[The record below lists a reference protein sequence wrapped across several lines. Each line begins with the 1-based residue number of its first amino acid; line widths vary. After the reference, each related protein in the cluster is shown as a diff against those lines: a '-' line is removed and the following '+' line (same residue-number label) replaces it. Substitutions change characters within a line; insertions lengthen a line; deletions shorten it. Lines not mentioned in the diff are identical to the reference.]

1 MDLMLATKYTEKAA
15 QKLLDKHKIL
25 FVQEKYDGAR
35 VYVKEGKIYTRNNKE
50 ILLPYCR
57 LYEEITL
64 LPRRLIFDGELLL
77 SNNGVVLDRKTGN
90 GIINK
95 AIHGNCSVEEA
106 NKFNLKIFDIINAC
120 ASTRGDPADYFKRL
134 DIIADSLYEGF
145 ETISKAKTHIVSNI
159 PEIDG
164 FFDYY
169 ISKGKEGIML
179 KSPDNIYKGKRAS
192 DVLKRKQ
199 ELTADLRVVGYEKGT
214 GKYEG
219 MLGALICATDDGKLV
234 VNVGTGFTDEQRD
247 FDNVPEIDSIVEVK
261 YNAVIGKKDS
271 DVKSLFLPVY
281 VGLRTDKT
289 TTNTLE
295 EL

>member
-15 QKLLDKHKIL
+15 QKLLDMNKVL
-25 FVQEKYDGAR
+25 YVQEKYDGAR
-35 VYVKEGKIYTRNNKE
+35 VYVMNGRVFTRNNKE
-50 ILLPYCR
+50 LLLPDCDFKKQ
-57 LYEEITL
+57 LQE
-64 LPRRLIFDGELLL
+64 LPESFCFDGELLL
-77 SNNGVVLDRKTGN
+77 INNEQVLDRKTGN

-95 AIHGNCSVEEA
+95 ALHGNCSLEEA
-106 NKFNLKIFDIINAC
+106 NKFYLKIFDITNLSEVIK
-120 ASTRGDPADYFKRL
+120 SIKEPYWYRL
-134 DIIADSLYEGF
+134 DYIGDIVGYCADAYSVTNTG
-145 ETISKAKTHIVSNI
+145 IVHNVA
-159 PEIDG
+159 EIDAY
-164 FFDYY
+164 FREYV
-169 ISKGKEGIML
+169 SEGKEGIML
-179 KSPDNIYKGKRAS
+179 KSPYNLYKGKRVP
-192 DVLKRKQ
+192 DILKRKQ

-219 MLGALICATDDGKLV
+219 MLGALICATDDGKLL

-247 FDNVPEIDSIVEVK
+247 FNNAPDIDSIVEVK

>member
-1 MDLMLATKYTEKAA
+1 MLATKYTEKA
-15 QKLLDKHKIL
+15 LSNIL
-25 FVQEKYDGAR
+25 KKNPYVYVQEKYDGVR
-35 VYVKEGKIYTRNNKE
+35 VYIKDGKLYSRTNKE
-50 ILLPYCR
+50 IYIEGSK
-57 LYEEITL
+57 LYEEIQNL
-64 LPRRLIFDGELLL
+64 DHNFIFDGELLVFGEG
-77 SNNGVVLDRKTGN
+77 SKPLDRKTGN

-95 AIHGNCSVEEA
+95 AIHGNATQSELDM
-106 NKFNLKIFDIINAC
+106 FNLVLFDCVSNTNPEASYNIRLINLFRLV
-120 ASTRGDPADYFKRL
+120 STRNSRL
-134 DIIADSLYEGF
+134 KYTTTF
-145 ETISKAKTHIVSNI
+145 ISKDKGCIEKWYSMMVS
-159 PEIDG
+159 E
-164 FFDYY
+164 
-169 ISKGKEGIML
+169 GKEGIMI
-179 KSPDNIYKGKRAS
+179 KAPNGIYQGKRVTH
-192 DVLKRKQ
+192 VLKRKQ

-247 FDNVPEIDSIVEVK
+247 FNNVPDIDSIVEVK